1 MWSCLLGC
9 LVTLGVTD
17 GLADTWGPIDVEV
30 DVGRLAV
37 SHEETL
43 QRDQAAMAV
52 RNAEARPVDC
62 TVVFRNGPELP
73 VSRQAVIEAGG
84 ERLFNAP
91 IRRAVTRLNI
101 SLVCQ
106 PAE

>member
-1 MWSCLLGC
+1 MSLRRRMWSCLLGC

-52 RNAEARPVDC
+52 RNAEAGRRHTTLKRRLREAFGMGGAAFRPPVDGFS
-62 TVVFRNGPELP
+62 T
-73 VSRQAVIEAGG
+73 GG
-84 ERLFNAP
+84 
-91 IRRAVTRLNI
+91 
-101 SLVCQ
+101 
-106 PAE
+106 